1 MPRDYL
7 VLEAVP
13 TDETPADLDAKGYA
27 ARARQCCAAFIAQLR
42 RQFGPEP
49 KGAALK
55 TRAMPHDV
63 GTYYTVVCYY
73 DGRAGEAYALRL
85 EADLPASWDDQARQE
100 LGLASE

>member
-13 TDETPADLDAKGYA
+13 TDEAPADLDARGYA
-27 ARARQCCAAFIAQLR
+27 ARARQCCAAFIAQVR

-49 KGAALK
+49 QGAALK

-73 DGRAGEAYALRL
+73 DDPEAEAYALRL
-85 EADLPASWDDQARQE
+85 EADLPACWDAQARQE
-100 LGLASE
+100 LGLAGE